1 METFC
6 FVFRKKNIGKQI
18 WMKIIAS
25 TNENLV
31 SQNQTKKRLRSFYCV
46 PKLKLKKFTS
56 KIFLVTLLL
65 SLNEKQL
72 FLLKKKKIKQ

>member
-1 METFC
+1 MD
-6 FVFRKKNIGKQI
+6 
-18 WMKIIAS
+18 
-25 TNENLV
+25 ENYRIDEWKFGV
-31 SQNQTKKRLRSFYCV
+31 AKSDKKRLRSFYCV

-72 FLLKKKKIKQ
+72 FLFKKKSSSKNLVSKKLLC